1 MLNFEILSKIEQYLY
16 ANYLYLRLVLSLRVF
31 KRPCLEGKLIL
42 ILKRNDKFWKDK
54 SLYYNFINF
63 LNKEKD
69 FILEML
75 KKELLLKRKININLS
90 PYEIVCLRM
99 KDSEFKLMEKIDFFQ
114 FIFEKISE
122 PNIDKENL
130 PSNDDFEKFIIKYN
144 LYNPKERIPLSLN
157 YFN

>member
-1 MLNFEILSKIEQYLY
+1 M
-16 ANYLYLRLVLSLRVF
+16 RLVLSLRIF

-42 ILKRNDKFWKDK
+42 ILKRNGKFWKDK
-54 SLYYNFINF
+54 SLYHNFINF

-69 FILEML
+69 FILEMF
-75 KKELLLKRKININLS
+75 KKELLLKRKININLI

-122 PNIDKENL
+122 PNIEKENL
-130 PSNDDFEKFIIKYN
+130 CSNDDFEKFIIKYN
-144 LYNPKERIPLSLN
+144 LYNPKERIPLN